1 MCVCTKMKRRGLIAH
16 GPGIKQYLH
25 KLSTFWALS
34 SFSKSS
40 KKAFKNSCHGIGV
53 EVLLRTN
60 SLLQGCLRK
69 SDPFALWA
77 GITCEVLQGSVVGLV
92 LSYPQMIWKAE
103 QTKFPRMQHY
113 SGQSQQKLTV
123 KKCRRVAVY
132 RWLRDDMA
140 EEVCCWELHME
151 KNQQ

>member
-16 GPGIKQYLH
+16 GPGIKQYLR

-34 SFSKSS
+34 SFSESS

-77 GITCEVLQGSVVGLV
+77 GIKCEVLQRSVVGLV
-92 LSYPQMIWKAE
+92 LSYPQMIWKVE
-103 QTKFPRMQHY
+103 QTENKICKDATLFRPEP
-113 SGQSQQKLTV
+113 TEAD
-123 KKCRRVAVY
+123 C
-132 RWLRDDMA
+132 
-140 EEVCCWELHME
+140 EEVQKGCSVPVAM
-151 KNQQ
+151 